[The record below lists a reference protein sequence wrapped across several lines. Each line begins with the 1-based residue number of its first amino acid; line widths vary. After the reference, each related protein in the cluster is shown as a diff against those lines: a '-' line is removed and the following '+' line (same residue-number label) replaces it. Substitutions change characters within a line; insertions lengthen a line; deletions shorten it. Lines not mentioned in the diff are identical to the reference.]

1 MTTEPKRIDLSVKSE
16 RAILIRALLTSDKH
30 EENPLQELELL
41 AKTAGAIVVGC
52 IIQKKHKFDTFYY
65 VGKGKAKQLATLCSN
80 LKPDVVICDDDLNPS
95 QIKNLEKIT
104 NVKVIDRSELILDI
118 FATHA
123 KSKQARLQVDLAQKE
138 YLLPRLKH
146 LWSHLE
152 RIEGGIGMRGP
163 GEKQL
168 EIDRRLASKK
178 ITDLKKKLSKIEKI
192 KQQQVSSRQNF
203 INISLVGYT
212 NAGKST
218 LMNALTGAGVI
229 VEDKLF
235 ATLDT
240 KTKALDLGKGKN
252 ILLSDTVGFIK
263 RLPHHLISS
272 FNATLEEAKQADLL
286 LHVVDISSPYVQDQ
300 INSVK
305 KVLEELSCHKK
316 ATIMVF
322 NKIDAINDLSPLIVF
337 KKIYKNSVT
346 ISAKSCQGLDE
357 LKNLITN
364 ITDKEC
370 KEFRLICD
378 NSYGKL
384 ISYIYKDINI
394 INRSFK
400 ENMVHFHLSVTNRQ
414 LNKIKKLIKELDFND
429 LSLELSE
436 ISGTE
441 VITTE

>member
-1 MTTEPKRIDLSVKSE
+1 MTTEPKRIDLSVKAE
-16 RAILIRALLTSDKH
+16 RAILIRALLASEKQ
-30 EENPLQELELL
+30 EEHPLRELKML
-41 AKTAGAIVVGC
+41 AKTAGAIVINS
-52 IIQKKHKFDTFYY
+52 IIQKKQKFDTFYY
-65 VGKGKAKQLATLCSN
+65 IGKGKAKELAALCQEV
-80 LKPDVVICDDDLNPS
+80 KPDVIICDNDLNPS

-203 INISLVGYT
+203 IKISLVGYT

-218 LMNALTGAGVI
+218 LMNALTDADVL

-240 KTKALDLGKGKN
+240 KTKILDLGKGKSV
-252 ILLSDTVGFIK
+252 LLSDTVGFIK
-263 RLPHHLISS
+263 KLPHHLISS
-272 FNATLEEAKQADLL
+272 FNATLEETKQADLL
-286 LHVVDISSPYVQDQ
+286 LHVVDVSSPYVQDQ

-305 KVLEELSCHKK
+305 KVLTELNCHKK
-316 ATIMVF
+316 PTIMAF
-322 NKIDAINDLSPLIVF
+322 NKIDAINDLSSILVL
-337 KKIYKNSVT
+337 KKIYKNSAT
-346 ISAKSCQGLDE
+346 ISAKSELGLDE
-357 LKNLITN
+357 LKILINSLTE
-364 ITDKEC
+364 KEC
-370 KEFRLICD
+370 KEFRLTCN
-378 NSYGKL
+378 NSCGKL
-384 ISYIYKDINI
+384 ISYIYKNINI

-400 ENMVHFHLSVTNRQ
+400 ENRVYFHLSVTNSQ
-414 LNKIKKLIKELDFND
+414 LNKIKKLIKEQDIHD
-429 LSLELSE
+429 LNLELLE
-436 ISGTE
+436 ISDIE
-441 VITTE
+441 ASTTK